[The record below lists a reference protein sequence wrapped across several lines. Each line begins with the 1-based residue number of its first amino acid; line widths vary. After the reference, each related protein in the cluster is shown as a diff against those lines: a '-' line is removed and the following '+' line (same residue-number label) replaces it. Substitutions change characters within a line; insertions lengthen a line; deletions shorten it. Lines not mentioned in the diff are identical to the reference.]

1 MTADPRPAPSRGRIA
16 GALIGGY
23 LLAAIASAL
32 AVRANYAGV
41 PEREISS
48 GMAAFGMMLMYL
60 VLFGATTLLHSGVLV
75 WWLRGRARVGLVVL
89 AAVPVALFCFVFG
102 FFVMAGRA

>member
-1 MTADPRPAPSRGRIA
+1 M
-16 GALIGGY
+16 IGGY

-32 AVRANYAGV
+32 AVRINYAGV
-41 PEREISS
+41 PEQEISS

-60 VLFGATTLLHSGVLV
+60 VLFGATTLLHSGVLF
-75 WWLRGRARVGLVVL
+75 WWLRGRVRIGLVAL
-89 AAVPVALFCFVFG
+89 AAVPVAMLSFVFG

>member
-1 MTADPRPAPSRGRIA
+1 MTADPRLAPSRGRIA

-23 LLAAIASAL
+23 LLAATASAL
-32 AVRANYAGV
+32 AVRVNYAGV
-41 PEREISS
+41 PEKEISS

-60 VLFGATTLLHSGVLV
+60 VLFGATTLLHSGVLA
-75 WWLRGRARVGLVVL
+75 WWLRGRVRIWLVAL
-89 AAVPVALFCFVFG
+89 AAVPVAMLSFVFG

>member
-1 MTADPRPAPSRGRIA
+1 MTHDPFPAPSRGRVA

-32 AVRANYAGV
+32 AVRVNYAGV

-48 GMAAFGMMLMYL
+48 GMAAFGMLLMYL

-75 WWLRGRARVGLVVL
+75 WWLRGRARIGHLAL
-89 AAVPVALFCFVFG
+89 AALPVVMLSFVFG
-102 FFVMAGRA
+102 FFVMAA